1 VAFVKDAFPCS
12 DLYTVAAEQ
21 AASLHRKQ
29 REFTPQ
35 TFVTCASV
43 DVEAHTLRV
52 ADELSKADPD

>member
-1 VAFVKDAFPCS
+1 
-12 DLYTVAAEQ
+12 LYTVAAEQ

-52 ADELSKADPD
+52 AGELSKADPD